1 MGRLVVGIF
10 LLGIVSGVVAL
21 EILLNQDMFKKAVP
35 LKEEAI
41 ILPNANTP
49 TTPTESAARDQVLA
63 ILPEDHFDMEKLAK
77 QNVTL
82 RDGIVSKAIFRH
94 AQLEEYVDPF
104 YLVTFL
110 FEQNGEMIGTVSRVL
125 PTEEM
130 SAGRL
135 LSLVR
140 KKLFTSIPQ
149 EEASLLSLSESLNTR
164 GEANFYLNDNKNF
177 PNMIF
182 LVTRSGT
189 KVLALQFARE
199 YNDRVAQILPL
210 FFE

>member
-1 MGRLVVGIF
+1 MNP
-10 LLGIVSGVVAL
+10 
-21 EILLNQDMFKKAVP
+21 EIFKKAVP
-35 LKEEAI
+35 LQQQPQI
-41 ILPNANTP
+41 IPNANISSIPVTSQ
-49 TTPTESAARDQVLA
+49 TAAPIAVTNVR
-63 ILPEDHFDMEKLAK
+63 PEDYFEIEKLVA
-77 QNVTL
+77 QNITL
-82 RDGIVSKAIFRH
+82 QEGNLSKAVFRH
-94 AQLEEYVDPF
+94 AELQDYVDPF

-110 FEQNGEMIGTVSRVL
+110 IKENDKTIGTVSRII

-140 KKLFTSIPQ
+140 KKLFSSISPDDS
-149 EEASLLSLSESLNTR
+149 SLITLSESLNTR
-164 GEANFYLNDNKNF
+164 GEANFYLNDAKNF

-189 KVLALQFARE
+189 KVLALQFSRE

-210 FFE
+210 FFQ